1 MSLRTG
7 RGVAGSA
14 GVLTGEVDVLTASP
28 PFEAFFDAV
37 WPDLVAFCTQATGS
51 AHLGEELCQEAM
63 TRVYVRYPLLREP
76 RPYAFKVAANLV
88 HRSWRETTRRPL
100 EEPGSAAA
108 ESDVV
113 TLDAVR
119 RLPAPLRDVVL
130 LHYWADLPVAEVAR
144 LVRRPQGT
152 VKRRLH
158 EARAQL
164 AVTLGRDLDA

>member
-1 MSLRTG
+1 VTSTVAAATEVG
-7 RGVAGSA
+7 GV
-14 GVLTGEVDVLTASP
+14 TASP
-28 PFEAFFDAV
+28 DFEQFFDDV
-37 WPDLVAFCTQATGS
+37 WPDLIAFCTQATGS
-51 AHLGEELCQEAM
+51 AHLGEELCQEAL

-76 RPYAFKVAANLV
+76 RPYVFRVAANLV
-88 HRSWRETTRRPL
+88 KRSWREHSRDLPDVPAGT
-100 EEPGSAAA
+100 SAAPDL
-108 ESDVV
+108 S

-119 RLPAPLRDVVL
+119 RLPEPLRDVVL
-130 LHYWADLPVAEVAR
+130 LHYWADLPIADVAR

>member
-1 MSLRTG
+1 ME
-7 RGVAGSA
+7 
-14 GVLTGEVDVLTASP
+14 EVDGLTASP

-51 AHLGEELCQEAM
+51 AHLGEELCQEAL
-63 TRVYVRYPLLREP
+63 TRVYVRYPMLREP
-76 RPYAFKVAANLV
+76 RPYVFKVAANLV
-88 HRSWRETTRRPL
+88 RRSWREATRQSL
-100 EEPGSAAA
+100 EDAGAPSGEP
-108 ESDVV
+108 DLT

>member
-7 RGVAGSA
+7 RGVTGSA
-14 GVLTGEVDVLTASP
+14 AVLSGEVDGLAASTS
-28 PFEAFFDAV
+28 FEAFFDDV

-51 AHLGEELCQEAM
+51 AHLGEELCQEAL
-63 TRVYVRYPLLREP
+63 TRVCVRYPLLREP
-76 RPYAFKVAANLV
+76 RPYVFKVAANLV
-88 HRSWRETTRRPL
+88 KRSWREQARELPDVPAGT
-100 EEPGSAAA
+100 SAAP
-108 ESDVV
+108 DVT

-130 LHYWADLPVAEVAR
+130 LHYWADLPVADVAR

-158 EARAQL
+158 EARREL
-164 AVTLGRDLDA
+164 ARTMGEDPDA